1 MSNKSIH
8 IPFLSE
14 DEKVFLNTTATF
26 SQVRRMSH
34 STEQCNSVRPS
45 MEDNTIH
52 SHQQRHRRNQVVSVS
67 SLALL
72 WKRRDSSTSTCSSSS
87 SSSSSSTGQTMAAGS
102 VVGMDQGMTSHYTM
116 EGEDYPEAC
125 CPKSPK
131 GRALESLIFE
141 QPQRTVRL
149 SLTPGCAV

>member
-1 MSNKSIH
+1 MSNKSVH

-34 STEQCNSVRPS
+34 SAEQCNSVRPS
-45 MEDNTIH
+45 MEDNTH
-52 SHQQRHRRNQVVSVS
+52 THHQQRHRRNQVVSVS

-87 SSSSSSTGQTMAAGS
+87 SSSSTGHTMAAGS
-102 VVGMDQGMTSHYTM
+102 VASMDQNSNMTSHYIA
-116 EGEDYPEAC
+116 EEEDYPEAC

-131 GRALESLIFE
+131 ARALESLIFE

>member
-1 MSNKSIH
+1 MSFSTTNTAKNTIH

-34 STEQCNSVRPS
+34 SIEQQTSSSVRPS
-45 MEDNTIH
+45 IEENNTH
-52 SHQQRHRRNQVVSVS
+52 RQRRNQVVSVS

-72 WKRRDSSTSTCSSSS
+72 WKRRDSSTSTCSSS
-87 SSSSSSTGQTMAAGS
+87 TTATAGS
-102 VVGMDQGMTSHYTM
+102 VDQNSNMTSQFV
-116 EGEDYPEAC
+116 EDDYCQHES
-125 CPKSPK
+125 SPK
-131 GRALESLIFE
+131 ARELESLIFE

-149 SLTPGCAV
+149 SLTPGCAN